1 MRTHIPNRFFWL
13 IIAALL
19 APSLHARADDFD
31 ATIGGIHF
39 DDSKTID
46 AQGVLVI
53 YQAISQLD
61 LIIDSRAKEVH
72 PRIIYHVKFEKAFT
86 KSEALKL
93 MEKTLLEE
101 AGIVIT
107 HLDDQRASVT
117 YNDALPIKHQP

>member
-13 IIAALL
+13 ILAALL
-19 APSLHARADDFD
+19 APSLDTRADDFD
-31 ATIGGIHF
+31 ATFGGIHF

-61 LIIDSRAKEVH
+61 LIIDSRAKEVN
-72 PRIIYHVKFEKAFT
+72 PRIVYHVKFEKAFT

-107 HLDDQRASVT
+107 HLDDKRASVT